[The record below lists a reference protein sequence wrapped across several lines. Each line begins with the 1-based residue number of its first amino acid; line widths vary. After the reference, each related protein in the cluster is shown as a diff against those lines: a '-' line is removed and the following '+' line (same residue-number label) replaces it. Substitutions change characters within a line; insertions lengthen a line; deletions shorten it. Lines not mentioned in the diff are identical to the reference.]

1 MSIRILHPLFS
12 LLASVTRQELARQ
25 VAYLKAENDVL
36 RARLPKH
43 IVTSTKERQRLLRAG
58 HRLGPKLKDLISI
71 VSYQTFCRWVR
82 EVEVKRSRTMDTSV
96 TDPTD
101 RPPGRPQTAE
111 EIRGLVIRIRKET
124 NYGYTK
130 ILQTLR
136 RLGVTVSRQTV
147 KNILVATGLEPP
159 PGNNPDNWD
168 SFLKRHAETL
178 WQIDFCCKPMWT
190 VRGIVDVYLLVC
202 LHLGTRRMWIAP
214 CTLNPDATW
223 VAQQARNFLMHA
235 EDVGYS
241 PKLVIHDRDTKF
253 TAQFDEILKSAGCDV
268 KETAP
273 LSPNLQAHVER
284 AIQTLKHECLNAFV
298 IVSQKH
304 LNYIVRE
311 FQAWYNHER
320 GHSARDHLPPAC
332 EQKPQPVKTLKPSD
346 VACSTRLG
354 GHLKA
359 YSRRA
364 A

>member
-1 MSIRILHPLFS
+1 MTIRILHPLFS

-25 VAYLKAENDVL
+25 VAYLKAENEVL

-43 IVTSTKERQRLLRAG
+43 IVTTLKERQRLLRAG
-58 HRLGPKLKDLISI
+58 RKLGTKLKDLISI
-71 VSYQTFCRWVR
+71 VSYQSFCRWVR
-82 EVEVKRSRTMDTSV
+82 ETEGKRSRRTETSV

-101 RPPGRPQTAE
+101 RPPGRPKTAE
-111 EIRGLVIRIRKET
+111 DIRSLVVRIRKET
-124 NYGYTK
+124 SYGYTK

-147 KNILVATGLEPP
+147 KNILVEAGLEPSP
-159 PGNNPDNWD
+159 NTNPDNWD

-178 WQIDFCCKPMWT
+178 WQIDFCSKPRWT
-190 VRGIVDVYLLVC
+190 VKGVVDVYLLVC
-202 LHLGTRRMWIAP
+202 LHIGTRRLWISP
-214 CTLNPDATW
+214 CSGNPDSAW
-223 VAQQARNFLMHA
+223 VAQQARNFLMHT
-235 EDVGYS
+235 EDVGLS
-241 PKLVIHDRDTKF
+241 PKLVMHDRDTKY
-253 TAQFDEILKSAGCDV
+253 TAQFDEIFASHGAAV
-268 KETAP
+268 HHTTP

-298 IVSQKH
+298 VSSERH
-304 LNYIVRE
+304 LNFIVRE
-311 FQAWYNHER
+311 FQRWYNHER

-332 EQKPQPVKTLKPSD
+332 EKKPEGVNEIKRGD
-346 VACSTRLG
+346 VICTTRLG